1 MKKFLLGLV
10 SFVLVVGSL
19 SAQDAKKALKSAKK
33 AYAAY
38 NLDAIKNADKL
49 QEAIDAL
56 NIAAADDAVGSTF
69 EYWKVRGDL
78 YNTAY
83 RKYAEIKLINPAAE
97 KSIADAA
104 VQAFTSFEKAAEL
117 AQKKYEKKEVQKS
130 ISQVQS
136 YLVGEGADLYEKQDY
151 AGAYVAFNAALEAHD
166 LLKEKGSDSMFD
178 EAEAYNDQMYYTG
191 LAALNAQDL
200 DAAKPVFMK
209 LKDAGYAKPAVYEA
223 LYKLALETDREE
235 ALAVLDEGR
244 EKFPDDV
251 SLLFNEIN
259 HYLQDGKLDILTGKL
274 EKAIEKEPNNPSLYS
289 TLGNV
294 YDNLYQKELADG
306 NEAKSTEYFDAAY
319 ANYNKA
325 LELKPGFFDA
335 VYSIGALYY
344 NRAASTTAAMNAL
357 ADDYSKPGLAKYEA
371 LRATMLKQFDEAL
384 PFFKQAEG
392 LNPNDRNTLIALK
405 EIFARKDD
413 LKTSSEFKSRLDTI
427 EGGGTI
433 ESSYFNK

>member
-10 SFVLVVGSL
+10 AFVLVVGSL
-19 SAQDAKKALKSAKK
+19 TAQDAKKALKSAKK
-33 AYAAY
+33 SYAAY

-56 NIAAADDAVGSTF
+56 NIAAADDGIGSTF
-69 EYWKVRGDL
+69 EFWKLQGDL

-83 RKYAEIKLINPAAE
+83 RKYAEMKLINPALE
-97 KSIADAA
+97 KPVEGAA
-104 VQAFTSFEKAAEL
+104 VQAFVAYQKAAEL
-117 AQKKYEKKEVQKS
+117 AQKKYEKKEVEKG

-136 YLVGEGADLYEKQDY
+136 YLVGEGAELYEVQEY
-151 AGAYVAFNAALEAHD
+151 GGAYIAFKSALDAHD
-166 LLKEKGSDSMFD
+166 LLKERGSASMFD

-200 DAAKPVFMK
+200 AAAKPVFMK
-209 LKDAGYAKPAVYEA
+209 LKDAGYDKPAIYEA
-223 LYKLALETDREE
+223 LYKLSSETDRDE
-235 ALAVLDEGR
+235 ALTILNEGR

-274 EKAIEKEPNNPSLYS
+274 EKAIEKEPTNPSLYS

-294 YDNLYQKELADG
+294 YDNLYQKELAAG
-306 NEAKSTEYFDAAY
+306 NEAKSTEYFDAAFM
-319 ANYNKA
+319 NYKKA

-344 NRAASTTAAMNAL
+344 NRAAATTTAMNAL
-357 ADDYSKPGLAKYEA
+357 ADDYSKAGLKKYEG
-371 LRATMLKQFDEAL
+371 LRATMISQFDEAL
-384 PFFKQAEG
+384 PFFKQAEA
-392 LNPNDRNTLIALK
+392 LNPSDRNTLIALK

-413 LKTSSEFKSRLDTI
+413 LPTSTEFKNRLETLD
-427 EGGGTI
+427 GGGTI
-433 ESSYFNK
+433 EGSFFNE